1 MRGLGQAVE
10 EEDRRR
16 TLGELVHV
24 YAWCDLEETFERLYP
39 GEPEWLLQHARVFDH
54 LKTIRPRLSEL
65 EIVIDTV
72 DDGDGDDDRWID
84 VSGRSDDEL
93 VAIEF
98 VDWAEWLGMVVD
110 GPTMSRFTP
119 EETVV
124 HCVWEMSFFG
134 FDEDTIQEKWGEI
147 EVLASRHVG
156 TRRNRR
162 G

>member
-1 MRGLGQAVE
+1 MNGAGQAGE
-10 EEDRRR
+10 WSDRRR
-16 TLGELVHV
+16 MLGELVHA
-24 YAWCDLEETFERLYP
+24 YAWRDLEETFIRLYP
-39 GEPEWLLQHARVFDH
+39 GDPDWVLQHARVFDH
-54 LKTIRPRLSEL
+54 LKTIRPRLSDL

-72 DDGDGDDDRWID
+72 EDADGDLWID

-98 VDWAEWLGMVVD
+98 VDWAEWLGMVID
-110 GPTMSRFTP
+110 DSTMHRFTT
-119 EETVV
+119 EEVAV

-156 TRRNRR
+156 ARRK
-162 G
+162 